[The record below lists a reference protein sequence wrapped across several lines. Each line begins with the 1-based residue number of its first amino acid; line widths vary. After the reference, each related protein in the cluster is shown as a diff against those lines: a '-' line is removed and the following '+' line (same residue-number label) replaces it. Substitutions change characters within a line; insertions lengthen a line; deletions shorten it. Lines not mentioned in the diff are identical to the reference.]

1 MDPQSQKLL
10 EDTYALVEENNKIL
24 QGLRR
29 HMRTQRVISL
39 IYWVFIIGSAVGAY
53 YFIQPYVD
61 HLMALYKNA
70 GETLKYLKP

>member
-1 MDPQSQKLL
+1 MDPQSKKLL

-39 IYWVFIIGSAVGAY
+39 IYWIFINE
-53 YFIQPYVD
+53 
-61 HLMALYKNA
+61 KNL
-70 GETLKYLKP
+70 GKKPLKYLKN